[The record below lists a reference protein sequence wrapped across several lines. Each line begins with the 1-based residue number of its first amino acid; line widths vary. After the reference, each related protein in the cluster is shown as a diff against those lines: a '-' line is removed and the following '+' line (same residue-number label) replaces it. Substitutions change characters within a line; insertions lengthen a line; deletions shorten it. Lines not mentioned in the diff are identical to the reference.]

1 MIKTTFALFRR
12 LLIEQSIWFVVG
24 GVFILTLAY
33 SLYHQIKPMVDAR
46 AYDTIAVNLTE
57 GFGFRE
63 DRAADYK
70 FDYSIAR
77 AGPAYEFF
85 LAGMYQV
92 FGHRY
97 AAVWIIQ
104 AILHAL
110 SAWLLWRSAKLIWKE
125 QGEKIGLIAAILFG
139 FHPDLIEISAMLLTE
154 TLYLFFTILT
164 IYLFIHVYEDPAN
177 KKRAIL
183 LGFIT
188 GIGILTRPPLILFVP
203 VFIFFYL
210 YKKQWSCLMYHVSC
224 IIIALLPWTVRNY
237 LIYHEVILT
246 TLIGSYN
253 IWFGNTLSS
262 TGGQMTT
269 GGGQIE
275 AYTAINGFFGFKQK
289 AMQEFIGFVMSY
301 PFVFIKLCVIRFI
314 RYFSLIRPMGFWF
327 YQTGVQ
333 QMIFIASS
341 LVWIAGLFL
350 AGFSGI
356 ARALRERRTL
366 FYYLVILTLTS
377 PLVLIPTVVQ
387 SRYRFQIYPFLA
399 LFAGYAI
406 VSFMQNRWMWKEKAV
421 WIPMVSLI
429 AVSLIDVFL
438 SFGKVLERIGGWF

>member
-1 MIKTTFALFRR
+1 MIMVKVAHR
-12 LLIEQSIWFVVG
+12 IWLVVG

-46 AYDTIAVNLTE
+46 AYDTIAINLTE

-63 DRAADYK
+63 DRTADYK

-85 LAGMYQV
+85 LAGIYQL
-92 FGHRY
+92 FGHHY
-97 AAVWIIQ
+97 TAVWIIQ
-104 AILHAL
+104 AFLHAL
-110 SAWLLWRSAKLIWKE
+110 SAWLLWRSAKLIW
-125 QGEKIGLIAAILFG
+125 GEEGENIGLIAAIIFG

-154 TLYLFFTILT
+154 TLYLFFVVLT
-164 IYLFIHVYEDPAN
+164 IWAFLKAYYARESSVWGA
-177 KKRAIL
+177 L
-183 LGFIT
+183 LGGIT
-188 GIGILTRPPLILFVP
+188 GLAILTRPPLILFVP
-203 VFIFFYL
+203 VFLFFYV
-210 YKKQWSCLMYHVSC
+210 YHKQFKPLAFFLLAL
-224 IIIALLPWTVRNY
+224 IIVLTPWTVRNY

-262 TGGQMTT
+262 TGGQMTA

-289 AMQEFIGFVMSY
+289 TMQEFIGFVMRY
-301 PFVFIKLCVIRFI
+301 PFVFIKLSVIRFI

-341 LVWIAGLFL
+341 LVGIAGLFL

-356 ARALRERRTL
+356 AHALRERRTL

-399 LFAGYAI
+399 LFAGYVI
-406 VSFMQNRWMWKEKAV
+406 VQFMHNRRVWKEKVV
-421 WIPMVSLI
+421 WIPVVALV
-429 AVSLIDVFL
+429 AVSLIDVGL
-438 SFGKVLERIGGWF
+438 SFGKIIERIGVWL

>member
-1 MIKTTFALFRR
+1 MINTKHR
-12 LLIEQSIWFVVG
+12 IWFVVG

-33 SLYHQIKPMVDAR
+33 SLYHQIAPRVDAR

-63 DRAADYK
+63 DRNADYK

-85 LAGMYQV
+85 LAGIYQI
-92 FGHRY
+92 FGHHY
-97 AAVWIIQ
+97 TAVWVIQ
-104 AILHAL
+104 ALLHAL
-110 SAWLLWRSAKLIWKE
+110 SAWLIWQCAKLIWGDA
-125 QGEKIGLIAAILFG
+125 GEKIGLIAAILFG

-154 TLYLFFTILT
+154 TLYLFFVVLT
-164 IYLFIHVYEDPAN
+164 IWAFLKAYYERESLVWGA
-177 KKRAIL
+177 L
-183 LGFIT
+183 LGGIT
-188 GIGILTRPPLILFVP
+188 GLAILTRPPLILFVP
-203 VFIFFYL
+203 VFLFFYVYHKQ
-210 YKKQWSCLMYHVSC
+210 YKPLTACTLSL
-224 IIIALLPWTVRNY
+224 IIVLIPWTVRNY

-275 AYTAINGFFGFKQK
+275 AYTAIHGFFGFKQK

-301 PFVFIKLCVIRFI
+301 PFVFIKLCIIRFI

-333 QMIFIASS
+333 QMVFIASS
-341 LVWIAGLFL
+341 IVWIAGLFL

-356 ARALRERRTL
+356 VHALRERRTL

-399 LFAGYAI
+399 LFAGYLI
-406 VSFMQNRWMWKEKAV
+406 VQFMQNRQIWKEKVV

-429 AVSLIDVFL
+429 AVSLIDMGL
-438 SFGKVLERIGGWF
+438 SFGKVLERVGGWF